1 MNKYLKLGIAFAVLT
16 SFGSI
21 LAAQQRI
28 GLKAQA
34 EPITM
39 SKAEKV
45 SHYICGLNGHAELSG
60 TIVTCYKKQPKLPN
74 F

>member
-16 SFGSI
+16 SIGSI
-21 LAAQQRI
+21 LAAQHKLA
-28 GLKAQA
+28 LKAQA

-60 TIVTCYKKQPKLPN
+60 TIVTCYKKTAKIA
-74 F
+74 